1 MKGTHYT
8 WVEWN
13 GSFWTRQRWRK
24 IFLRKEVE
32 FTQVDLT
39 FLWLRT
45 SSQVGTVS
53 FSWSTPIDG
62 VHCAKSSPNS
72 SKRGWRNRLCISYWR
87 QNKRIHIVPF
97 KISNPRNLFTIFLT
111 ALRNSTCTIVV
122 ILTRVPLPIHGS
134 LLIEVIMSVVFG
146 RRTMADDE
154 DVEALFRTIDM
165 FIGNQVP
172 GKWIVDGYPQ
182 LAKLPKWLQWWRP
195 YGEQCFNETVG

>member
-1 MKGTHYT
+1 MAFIAQSLPPTHQ
-8 WVEWN
+8 N
-13 GSFWTRQRWRK
+13 GADGIDYAS
-24 IFLRKEVE
+24 V
-32 FTQVDLT
+32 
-39 FLWLRT
+39 
-45 SSQVGTVS
+45 
-53 FSWSTPIDG
+53 IDG
-62 VHCAKSSPNS
+62 KTSGYISSLS
-72 SKRGWRNRLCISYWR
+72 RS
-87 QNKRIHIVPF
+87 RI
-97 KISNPRNLFTIFLT
+97 
-111 ALRNSTCTIVV
+111 LRNSTCTIVV